1 MIINFLQTRTPAIL
15 PALHSHDHEK
25 YIATDG
31 TESGFAD
38 DISRFQDFGKDN
50 TETIGELL
58 FHFYRRYAYELDY
71 EKYAISV
78 RHGKLLTR
86 KEKNWDGGSK
96 EGQWRLCIEEPFNVS
111 RNLGNSADSTA
122 FRGIHLEIRRAFG
135 LLADGGQ
142 LEKCCE
148 KYEFP
153 PEEKVIFKKPP
164 PGNRGIPLQA
174 PSQVRQPRHNNGTGS
189 LRNSRTGGSGKNG
202 NASYRRSSMG
212 PVPRSN
218 NAYYQS
224 MLTSPMLGANQDM
237 SHLFDYAMLSPPN
250 REQQQV
256 FMQYMA
262 QTQAQHLARAH
273 ANAIVQ
279 AAGRSRDNSNA
290 GSPSKTPYLPGS
302 PRLDG
307 QYLPANGAYD
317 SPRTNPS
324 SPSIPTAV
332 PVRRTMSR
340 TSIVNGQQNA
350 SSIRSQ
356 SQPARNQLGYMPNG
370 MPMGY
375 TWDQYGQLYMYPYQ
389 AQYMPQQGSNQ
400 FQYPTDPSAYQYTG
414 SQRQGQGQQSAGAR
428 TPRNSFAYFVADNNS
443 AQAQSQTPTYPD
455 YSVAQIPAFGDL
467 QRSRTHDAPSLVN
480 GSQAT
485 SRSPSPIGHPLTAS
499 MSAQTAP
506 LPSTAIMEPR
516 QSEYPRQM
524 GGPLI
529 INGSGMSTRQPSTSG
544 YTTPSAHEMRER
556 QLSDAGMSEDSN
568 MAQSFHSIMS
578 LDESRHETQD
588 VFHTPQ
594 VHELAPYVNGLGIT
608 EQLQG
613 DLGVQPFPP
622 FVPAVPSVPEA
633 SVEQSSAPS
642 PKSPSQTQSSGQRKP
657 SIEVNTNSTTE
668 TLPTPKPADIRINT
682 LSPVLETKTPSPTIK
697 RRSDLFT
704 KHMANGIAA
713 KVNGTAGAA
722 PNTIN
727 VSNPPTTRANV
738 WMNGVPSSLKSH
750 TTAQSIERAQ
760 VPQPVNKDP
769 VPPIPAPVSAAAME
783 ATLSSS
789 SAGSPTHVRADGHV
803 VNIGATKQAANQWES
818 VQRKAPKKKGNSEG
832 SNNSNG
838 ANNNGG
844 NRSRRGGEGNQN
856 KRKSIHGGP
865 SQRAGNE
872 GDGGRKG
879 SVAAQE
885 ERKGG

>member
-71 EKYAISV
+71 EHYAISV

-96 EGQWRLCIEEPFNVS
+96 EGQNRLCIEEPFNVT

-122 FRGIHLEIRRAFG
+122 FRGIHLEIRRAFD

-174 PSQVRQPRHNNGTGS
+174 PSQIRQPRHNNGGGS

-218 NAYYQS
+218 NGYYQS

-237 SHLFDYAMLSPPN
+237 GHLFDYGTLSPPN
-250 REQQQV
+250 REQQQQV

-262 QTQAQHLARAH
+262 QTQAQQIARAH
-273 ANAIVQ
+273 ANAVVQ
-279 AAGRSRDNSNA
+279 AAGRSRDNSTA

-307 QYLPANGAYD
+307 QYLPTNGAYD

-324 SPSIPTAV
+324 SPSIPSAV

-340 TSIVNGQQNA
+340 TSMVNGQQNA

-370 MPMGY
+370 IPMGY
-375 TWDQYGQLYMYPYQ
+375 AWDQYGQLYVYPYQ
-389 AQYMPQQGSNQ
+389 AQYMPQPNGNQ

-414 SQRQGQGQQSAGAR
+414 PQRQGQQSTGAR

-443 AQAQSQTPTYPD
+443 AQAQLQTPTYPD
-455 YSVAQIPAFGDL
+455 YSVAQIPAYGDL
-467 QRSRTHDAPSLVN
+467 QRSRTHDAPSQVN

-506 LPSTAIMEPR
+506 LPSTATMESR

-529 INGSGMSTRQPSTSG
+529 INGSGMSTTQPSTNG
-544 YTTPSAHEMRER
+544 YTTPSSHEMRER
-556 QLSDAGMSEDSN
+556 QSSDAALSEDSN
-568 MAQSFHSIMS
+568 LAQSFHSIMS
-578 LDESRHETQD
+578 LDESRYETQD

-594 VHELAPYVNGLGIT
+594 THEPASYVNGLGIT

-633 SVEQSSAPS
+633 PVEPPSTHS
-642 PKSPSQTQSSGQRKP
+642 PKSPPLSQTPGQRKP
-657 SIEVNTNSTTE
+657 SIEVNTASTTE

-697 RRSDLFT
+697 RRSELFS

-713 KVNGTAGAA
+713 KVNGTSIAA
-722 PNTIN
+722 PNATIAP
-727 VSNPPTTRANV
+727 VPPPTRANV
-738 WMNGVPSSLKSH
+738 WMNGVPSSLKST
-750 TTAQSIERAQ
+750 TTAQSIERAS
-760 VPQPVNKDP
+760 VPPPVTKDP
-769 VPPIPAPVSAAAME
+769 VPPTPAPVSAAAME
-783 ATLSSS
+783 VTLSSS
-789 SAGSPTHVRADGHV
+789 SAGSPTHVRADGQV
-803 VNIGATKQAANQWES
+803 VNMSATKQAANQWES
-818 VQRKAPKKKGNSEG
+818 VQRKAPKKKGTSEG

-838 ANNNGG
+838 NNNNSG
-844 NRSRRGGEGNQN
+844 NRNRRGGGGEGNQN

-872 GDGGRKG
+872 GEGRKG
-879 SVAAQE
+879 SVAQE